1 MAEKFKKALRK
12 SQGSMTRRGA
22 LNDDDN
28 DQIQEVESD
37 SDAVPPHQEQ
47 DQQDQVTSD
56 TPSSSSVLQNKKGSL
71 SNISEQV
78 KKIMDTPL
86 PTLTDA
92 IMTPSKP
99 EFHLP

>member
-1 MAEKFKKALRK
+1 MADKIKKALRK
-12 SQGSMTRRGA
+12 SQRSMSRRGT

-37 SDAVPPHQEQ
+37 NDTVPPHQEQ

-56 TPSSSSVLQNKKGSL
+56 PPSFSSVLQNKKGSL

-78 KKIMDTPL
+78 KKIMDIPL

-92 IMTPSKP
+92 IMTPST
-99 EFHLP
+99 